1 MTEMTADKLV
11 TAYIKIRTKREQLK
25 TAYEEEDN
33 ALRMQQDMISEELLE
48 ICKNIGADSLKTTAG
63 TASKTVKTRYW
74 TSDWGSMYDFIKQN
88 DTFHLLEQRIHQT
101 NIKKFLEDNPDLLP
115 PGLNSDSRY
124 TITIRKAR

>member
-25 TAYEEEDN
+25 AAFEEQDN
-33 ALRMQQDMISEELLE
+33 DLRAQQDMISEELLE
-48 ICKNIGADSLKTTAG
+48 MCKTIGADSLKTSAG

-74 TSDWGSMYDFIKQN
+74 TSDWESMYGFIRQN
-88 DTFHLLEQRIHQT
+88 DVFHLLEQRIHQT

>member
-1 MTEMTADKLV
+1 MTADKLV
-11 TAYIKIRTKREQLK
+11 AAYIKIRTKREQLK
-25 TAYEEEDN
+25 TTFEEQDSE
-33 ALRMQQDMISEELLE
+33 LRAKQDMISEELLE
-48 ICKNIGADSLKTTAG
+48 MCKSIGANSLKTTFG

-74 TSDWGSMYDFIKQN
+74 TSDWESMYDFIRQN
-88 DTFHLLEQRIHQT
+88 DGFHLLEQRIHQT